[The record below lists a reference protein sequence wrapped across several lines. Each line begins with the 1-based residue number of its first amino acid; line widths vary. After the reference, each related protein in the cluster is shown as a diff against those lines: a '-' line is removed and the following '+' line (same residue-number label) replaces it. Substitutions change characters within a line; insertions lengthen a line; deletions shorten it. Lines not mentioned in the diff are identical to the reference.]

1 MTIGSCGP
9 TGPRL
14 FSGSSARAGLP
25 AAKTIV
31 VRAAAAVNSFSWVRG
46 VIIGLLLTF
55 DARANESRA
64 ALQTFL
70 LQCSD
75 RTMLQ
80 CKTKGRVAGCRRIFP
95 KERFDSDDD
104 GGGERCVRSAH
115 N

>member
-31 VRAAAAVNSFSWVRG
+31 VRAATAVNSFSWVRG

-55 DARANESRA
+55 DGA
-64 ALQTFL
+64 QTKYVLHCKLFY
-70 LQCSD
+70 CSAVTELCCRQD
-75 RTMLQ
+75 KRPR
-80 CKTKGRVAGCRRIFP
+80 GRLPQDFSEGVI
-95 KERFDSDDD
+95 
-104 GGGERCVRSAH
+104 
-115 N
+115 

>member
-14 FSGSSARAGLP
+14 FSDSSARAGLP

-31 VRAAAAVNSFSWVRG
+31 VRAAAAVKSFSWVRG

-64 ALQTFL
+64 ALQTFYCGAVTEL
-70 LQCSD
+70 CCSARQTD
-75 RTMLQ
+75 AWPAA
-80 CKTKGRVAGCRRIFP
+80 AGFFRRIDLIF
-95 KERFDSDDD
+95 R
-104 GGGERCVRSAH
+104 
-115 N
+115 

>member
-25 AAKTIV
+25 AARTMV
-31 VRAAAAVNSFSWVRG
+31 VRAAAAVKSFSWVRG
-46 VIIGLLLTF
+46 VIIGLLLKF
-55 DARANESRA
+55 NARANESRA

-70 LQCSD
+70 LRCND

-80 CKTKGRVAGCRRIFP
+80 CKTKAAWPAAAGFFRSSDLIF
-95 KERFDSDDD
+95 R
-104 GGGERCVRSAH
+104 
-115 N
+115 

>member
-14 FSGSSARAGLP
+14 FGGSWARARL
-25 AAKTIV
+25 AAAGPTR
-31 VRAAAAVNSFSWVRG
+31 VRAAAAVKSFSWVRG
-46 VIIGLLLTF
+46 VIIGLLLKF
-55 DARANESRA
+55 DARKRITC

-70 LQCSD
+70 LRCSD

-95 KERFDSDDD
+95 KERFDFQMM
-104 GGGERCVRSAH
+104 AA
-115 N
+115 